1 LPGSCGDHVS
11 LLHGQSGIMNML
23 DQAQLDG
30 FRQQLVQQR
39 EELLALA
46 ISADESTKTVTLDQA
61 GVGRLSRR
69 DAPQGQAM
77 SLEMKRRRELEIKM
91 IAAALRRLDEGEF
104 GYCVECE
111 EEIANKRLELNP
123 AIPVCISCASQS
135 ETMGS

>member
-1 LPGSCGDHVS
+1 MKISN
-11 LLHGQSGIMNML
+11 I
-23 DQAQLDG
+23 AI
-30 FRQQLVQQR
+30 
-39 EELLALA
+39 ALGM
-46 ISADESTKTVTLDQA
+46 A

-69 DAPQGQAM
+69 DALRGQAM
-77 SLEMKRRRELEIKM
+77 SLGMKRRRELELKM